1 MKKITPEESI
11 KDLKARKHSV
21 SQSTAAA
28 MLKRYKAVRTILSD
42 AKKCWLLG
50 DTIPDL
56 PITATFNKKAIIAL
70 TKLPGFTGLRI
81 SPGINADNMLT
92 FILSGIDAN
101 GEVISPGNEMG
112 KPGGTVTDEG
122 QINPPFA

>member
-1 MKKITPEESI
+1 MKKITPEESM
-11 KDLKARKHSV
+11 KDLKARKHTTPV
-21 SQSTAAA
+21 NTAAK
-28 MLKRYKAVRTILSD
+28 MLKKYKAFRNKLVKARMNGWVDENT
-42 AKKCWLLG
+42 
-50 DTIPDL
+50 PDL
-56 PITATFNKKAIIAL
+56 PLAVTFNKKAIIAL

-81 SPGINADNMLT
+81 TPAINADNMLT

-101 GEVISPGNEMG
+101 GEAITPDNEMG

>member
-1 MKKITPEESI
+1 MKKITPEESM

-21 SQSTAAA
+21 SQSTAAL
-28 MLKRYKAVRTILSD
+28 MLKKFKSFRLKLAR
-42 AKKCWLLG
+42 AKKNGWL
-50 DTIPDL
+50 DNTTPEL
-56 PITATFNKKAIIAL
+56 PLSVTFNKKAIIAL

-81 SPGINADNMLT
+81 TPAINADNMLT

-101 GEVISPGNEMG
+101 GEAITPDNEMG